1 MRTSAFADHGEAE
14 LNLRKLT
21 VYNVM
26 RPMQLITR
34 AWTLKEIRDAL
45 VVTKCNEF
53 VMQQVH
59 KDYAFFVRN
68 ENLSSW
74 FKKN

>member
-1 MRTSAFADHGEAE
+1 MRTPGFAHRGEVE

-34 AWTLKEIRDAL
+34 A
-45 VVTKCNEF
+45 
-53 VMQQVH
+53 
-59 KDYAFFVRN
+59 
-68 ENLSSW
+68 
-74 FKKN
+74 